1 MPPHDTAG
9 GGRRKRPF
17 PAAFCSHKPLFFQKG
32 TCYTQIKWMRL
43 PRREAAAEKNE
54 VFCMIIQN
62 ALVYTPRHTFERGT
76 IIIRDGRIVPF
87 AAPEEGEE
95 VLDAEGLYAL
105 PGLVDIHFHGAM
117 GKDFCDG
124 TEEAIQ
130 TLADFEASKGVLAIC
145 PATMTY
151 PEEILNKVMD
161 AAAAHKN
168 GKGADL
174 VGINME
180 GPFISPK
187 KVGAQNPEYVQGA
200 DAAMF
205 RRLQKRAGGLIKLV
219 DVAPEEPGNL
229 DFIKEC
235 HNEVR
240 ISIAHTCTD
249 YDTAV
254 KAFEAGATHMTHLYN
269 AMPGIHHRKPGPIG
283 AGSERENVVAELICD
298 GQHIHPSAVRM
309 AFKLFPGRICL
320 ISDALRCCGMPDG
333 QYTLGGQ
340 DVFLQ
345 NCVARLADGTI
356 AGSATNLYDCMR
368 KAVEFGIPKEQAIL
382 SATSV
387 PAKEL
392 GQEAEIGEISSGKLA
407 DFVVCDE
414 ELNRKHVYLSG
425 TQLDS

>member
-1 MPPHDTAG
+1 
-9 GGRRKRPF
+9 
-17 PAAFCSHKPLFFQKG
+17 
-32 TCYTQIKWMRL
+32 
-43 PRREAAAEKNE
+43 
-54 VFCMIIQN
+54 MILQN

-76 IIIRDGRIVPF
+76 IVIRDGRIVPF

-151 PEEILNKVMD
+151 PEEFLNKVMD

-205 RRLQKRAGGLIKLV
+205 RRLQKRANGLIKLV

-229 DFIKEC
+229 DFIREC

-269 AMPGIHHRKPGPIG
+269 AMPGINHRNPGVIPAAVENPNVG
-283 AGSERENVVAELICD
+283 AEIICD
-298 GQHIHPSAVRM
+298 GYHIHPAAVRL
-309 AFKLFPGRICL
+309 AFSMFGGERMML
-320 ISDALRCCGMPDG
+320 ISDSGRCAGLPEG
-333 QYTLGGQ
+333 SKFTLGGQ
-340 DVFLQ
+340 DAWLRDGVG
-345 NCVARLADGTI
+345 RLADGTI
-356 AGSATNLYDCMR
+356 SCSAANLWGCLTNVLHWNIPEEDAVRAASWNPACAIGAE
-368 KAVEFGIPKEQAIL
+368 KAVGSIEPGKVADFIVTNSDYSEKRVFLAG
-382 SATSV
+382 
-387 PAKEL
+387 KEL
-392 GQEAEIGEISSGKLA
+392 
-407 DFVVCDE
+407 
-414 ELNRKHVYLSG
+414 
-425 TQLDS
+425 

>member
-1 MPPHDTAG
+1 
-9 GGRRKRPF
+9 
-17 PAAFCSHKPLFFQKG
+17 
-32 TCYTQIKWMRL
+32 
-43 PRREAAAEKNE
+43 
-54 VFCMIIQN
+54 MIIQN
-62 ALVYTPRHTFERGT
+62 ALVYTPRHTFARGT
-76 IIIRDGRIVPF
+76 LFIRNGHIVPF
-87 AAPEEGEE
+87 AAPEAGEE
-95 VLDAEGLYAL
+95 VIDAEGLYAL

-151 PEEILNKVMD
+151 PEEFLNHVMD

-200 DAAMF
+200 DAGMF

-254 KAFEAGATHMTHLYN
+254 QAFEAGATHMTHLYN
-269 AMPGIHHRKPGPIG
+269 AMPGITHRAPGPIIAALEEG
-283 AGSERENVVAELICD
+283 AEVELITD
-298 GQHIHPSAVRM
+298 NVHIHPAVVRFTFNTFGDDHVILIADSMM
-309 AFKLFPGRICL
+309 A
-320 ISDALRCCGMPDG
+320 CGLPDG
-333 QYTLGGQ
+333 QYSLGGQ
-340 DVFLQ
+340 AVTVHGRRATLTEQ
-345 NCVARLADGTI
+345 EGTI
-356 AGSATNLYDCMR
+356 AGSATCLFDCMKR
-368 KAVEFGIPKEQAIL
+368 AVQEMGVPLESAVRAATLNPARSIGVDADYGSLEAGRWGNVVLVDDQLNIQTVVRHGQIL
-382 SATSV
+382 
-387 PAKEL
+387 
-392 GQEAEIGEISSGKLA
+392 
-407 DFVVCDE
+407 
-414 ELNRKHVYLSG
+414 
-425 TQLDS
+425 